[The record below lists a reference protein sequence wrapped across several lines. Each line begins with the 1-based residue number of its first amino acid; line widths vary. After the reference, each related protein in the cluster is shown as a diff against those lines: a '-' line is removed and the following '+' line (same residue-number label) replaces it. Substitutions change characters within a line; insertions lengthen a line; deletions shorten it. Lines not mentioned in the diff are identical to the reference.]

1 MACISP
7 RPAAVASLA
16 TRRLHPRRRLHASL
30 EGKLECAI
38 LSGVQ
43 GVTLRA
49 TEQPIDTHNAA
60 GKAFLEP
67 AQART
72 L

>member
-1 MACISP
+1 VNL
-7 RPAAVASLA
+7 RDW
-16 TRRLHPRRRLHASL
+16 
-30 EGKLECAI
+30 
-38 LSGVQ
+38 

-67 AQART
+67 PQART